1 MNEQIK
7 EQIDKLTDSYV
18 ALLEKEYEKYI
29 ALQRAVEEELKKHR
43 DAEELRRVA
52 HEEALKNLK
61 GTEEKT
67 VQAKIRHNNQIDK
80 LNEETSK
87 YNALN
92 TGLEKDRRQTKLDL
106 EEAET
111 LKKQAAAQLKKNS
124 EIEKGYQDKM
134 RHLKEDENRN
144 EEARKAISARER
156 AADIQE
162 KKNRKGELRLA
173 EDNIDLME
181 RKDDITAKEER
192 LKIRKGQ
199 VDA

>member
-1 MNEQIK
+1 
-7 EQIDKLTDSYV
+7 L
-18 ALLEKEYEKYI
+18 
-29 ALQRAVEEELKKHR
+29 
-43 DAEELRRVA
+43 
-52 HEEALKNLK
+52 
-61 GTEEKT
+61 
-67 VQAKIRHNNQIDK
+67 
-80 LNEETSK
+80 
-87 YNALN
+87 
-92 TGLEKDRRQTKLDL
+92 
-106 EEAET
+106 
-111 LKKQAAAQLKKNS
+111 
-124 EIEKGYQDKM
+124 
-134 RHLKEDENRN
+134 RHLKEDENKN